1 MTTSLLF
8 LALGLA
14 LLLVGG
20 DLLVR
25 GASGLARAAGV
36 SPLIVGLTVVA
47 FGTSAPELAVNLLAA
62 LDGKPGLSFGNVV
75 GSNLANI
82 GFILGLTAMV
92 RPLEIQGKIITREI
106 PLMLLSTLA
115 VLALALDP
123 TLTGREAVLDR
134 GDGVV
139 LLLFFL
145 IFIYSAAKEIVVQR
159 ARRDPLVKQAEHVEA
174 PGQTRAMLANVALV
188 VVGLAGL
195 LYGGDRT
202 VESAI
207 DLAVAF
213 GVSETVIGLLI
224 VGVGTSLPELAT
236 SILAVRKGET
246 DIAVGNVVG
255 SNVFNLLLVLG
266 TTATVAEVPV
276 PAGGIIDLLAVL
288 ALSLILLPF
297 ALSYDRRLVRWEGGV
312 LMAGWIGYSVWRFM
326 NG

>member
-1 MTTSLLF
+1 MTSSILF
-8 LALGLA
+8 LFLGLT

-75 GSNLANI
+75 GSNLANL
-82 GFILGLTAMV
+82 GFILGLTAIV
-92 RPLEIQGKIITREI
+92 HPLSIQGKIISREI
-106 PLMLLSTLA
+106 PLMLLATLA
-115 VLALALDP
+115 ALALALDP
-123 TLTGREAVLDR
+123 TLTGRDAVIDR

-139 LLLFFL
+139 LLLFFT
-145 IFIYSAAKEIVVQR
+145 IFLYAATKEIVSQR
-159 ARRDPLVKQAEHVEA
+159 ARRDPLVKQAERSQP
-174 PGQTRAMLANVALV
+174 PGQVRALVVNVALV

-195 LYGGDRT
+195 VYGGDRT
-202 VESAI
+202 VESASK
-207 DLAVAF
+207 LALHF
-213 GVSETVIGLLI
+213 GVSESVVGLL
-224 VGVGTSLPELAT
+224 VVAVGTSLPELAT

-276 PAGGIIDLLAVL
+276 PAGGIVDLLAVL
-288 ALSLILLPF
+288 VLSLVLVPF
-297 ALSYDRRLVRWEGGV
+297 ALSYDRRLVRWEGAV
-312 LMAGWIGYSVWRFM
+312 MMLGWIGYSTWRFLS
-326 NG
+326 G